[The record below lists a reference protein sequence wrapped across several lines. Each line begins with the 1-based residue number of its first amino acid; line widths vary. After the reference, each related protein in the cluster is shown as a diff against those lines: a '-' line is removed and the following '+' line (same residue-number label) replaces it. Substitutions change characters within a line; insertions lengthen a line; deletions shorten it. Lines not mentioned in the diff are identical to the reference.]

1 MAGTDPPTPHDPR
14 REDELAERGRV
25 LVAAAVAET
34 SAPVALRARVEELRR
49 GREQARPSTR
59 RRWLGLA
66 ASFAAVAAA
75 AVAALV
81 ISLGG
86 ASAPSV
92 LATVSLAGPGP
103 NLPAPK
109 PDPNN
114 DALLQT
120 RIDGLPFPDWGPDFD
135 WRAVGAR
142 QDEIEGRRATTVYYD
157 TPRGARAAYT
167 ILGGDT
173 IKVPA
178 DARAVRIRGDTY
190 HVMNRGDRRIV
201 VWNRDGHTCVMSAPM
216 SVPESRLVFLAAWDD
231 GGNVPF

>member
-1 MAGTDPPTPHDPR
+1 MDHPTPQDPR

-25 LVAAAVAET
+25 LVATAVAET
-34 SAPVALRARVEELRR
+34 SAPVALRARIEEL
-49 GREQARPSTR
+49 GRERAQARPSTR

-75 AVAALV
+75 AVVALV

-86 ASAPSV
+86 ASSPSV

-120 RIDGLPFPDWGPDFD
+120 KLEGLPFPDWDGAFR

-142 QDEIEGRRATTVYYD
+142 KDEIEGRRATTVYYD
-157 TPRGARAAYT
+157 SPRGARTAYT
-167 ILGGDT
+167 ILGGDR
-173 IKVPA
+173 IPVPE
-178 DARAVRIRGDTY
+178 DARPVDIRGETY

-216 SVPESRLVFLAAWDD
+216 SVPESRLLALAAWDD